1 MALAVQQSLFEA
13 GGGTPMVESARWI
26 EGVMLGEIALGVCV
40 IAVALIGAL
49 MLTGRLPLRE
59 GARVVI
65 GCFVLL
71 GAPVIAVGFTT
82 ELRIRLSQPQS
93 TSVDQKPEGKAL
105 RDLPPATYDPYS
117 GATLETKREDEN
129 TINKSQIYDA

>member
-13 GGGTPMVESARWI
+13 GGETPMVESARWI
-26 EGVMLGEIALGVCV
+26 EGVMLGEIALGICV
-40 IAVALIGAL
+40 IAVAFIGVL

-71 GAPVIAVGFTT
+71 GAPVIAAGFVGDGSGVGEASVT
-82 ELRIRLSQPQS
+82 SPPVAVQS
-93 TSVDQKPEGKAL
+93 DDPRPE
-105 RDLPPATYDPYS
+105 LPPANFDPYA
-117 GATLETKREDEN
+117 GASLGQN
-129 TINKSQIYDA
+129 